1 MKYSLNATFTDTT
14 TGQAA
19 QASSDFIVRS
29 AGLVGASVAPA
40 CYGVPTKLAAAQM
53 FDKYVGHD
61 MAMSVER
68 LYFSAGHWQTSPN
81 APNPLVDM
89 ASAGLKRWV
98 VSFQPDPANTQA
110 DRNNLQ
116 SSIAN
121 IQAAGAEIEAVTFYH
136 EVNYGK
142 NNPWVTTTGAN
153 GFIANMQYYA
163 PTVLNMGVPMTY
175 IPLIT
180 GDTNYKDYFP
190 VLNGVPLVSMIHADF
205 YCPTYANGYDLTK
218 IMLLAQQYGLKFG
231 LGEWGFVTG
240 PTGGTQQSFIDF
252 CGYLR
257 TAFNKWMN
265 EGNEM
270 ASCIYF
276 ELNSTDLNNVA
287 SATDWKVAPIQSF
300 YTSVI
305 Q

>member
-1 MKYSLNATFTDTT
+1 MKYDLSVTFTDTK

-40 CYGVPTKLAAAQM
+40 CYGVSTKLEAAQT
-53 FDKYVGHD
+53 FDKYVQRD

-81 APNPLVDM
+81 SPNPLVDM
-89 ASAGLKRWV
+89 ANAGLKRWV
-98 VSFQPDPANTQA
+98 VSFQPDPAKTQA
-110 DRNNLQ
+110 DINNLK

-136 EVNYGK
+136 EVNFGK
-142 NNPWVTTTGAN
+142 NNPWGTAA
-153 GFIANMQYYA
+153 GFIDNMKFYA
-163 PTVLNMGVPMTY
+163 PTVLDMGVPMTY

-180 GDTNYKDYFP
+180 GNTNYTDYFP
-190 VLNGVPLVSMIHADF
+190 VANNVPLVSMIHADY
-205 YCPTYANGYDLTK
+205 YCPAHASGNDLTK
-218 IMLLAQQYGLKFG
+218 IMGLAQQYGLKFG

-240 PTGGTQQSFIDF
+240 PTGGTQQSFSDF
-252 CGYLR
+252 CSYLGV
-257 TAFNKWMN
+257 AFNKWMDA
-265 EGNEM
+265 GREM

-276 ELNSTDLNNVA
+276 ELNSADLNNVG
-287 SATDWKVAPIQSF
+287 SPGDWKIAPLQSF
-300 YTSVI
+300 YDSVI
-305 Q
+305 H